1 MPTLTSKMI
10 FILSSKTDMV
20 AFTHY
25 EDIADWIEHFYKPCP
40 NRKPNELGEEG
51 FTVREIPLLTI
62 N

>member
-1 MPTLTSKMI
+1 
-10 FILSSKTDMV
+10 MV